1 MIINVITYLG
11 SLRTLHTLDTPVSI
25 NGDKLTAD
33 NDRVSTG
40 ILSPLHWFDG
50 LDDCPTKGD
59 EFEHLLPPEDESS
72 ENEDELIYR

>member
-11 SLRTLHTLDTPVSI
+11 SLRTLDTLDTPVSM

-40 ILSPLHWFDG
+40 FDEF
-50 LDDCPTKGD
+50 DDCPTKGD
-59 EFEHLLPPEDESS
+59 KFEHLLEVLDESS
-72 ENEDELIYR
+72 LKK

>member
-40 ILSPLHWFDG
+40 FDG
-50 LDDCPTKGD
+50 FDDCPTKGD
-59 EFEHLLPPEDESS
+59 EFEHLLELFDESS
-72 ENEDELIYR
+72 LKK

>member
-40 ILSPLHWFDG
+40 ILSPLH
-50 LDDCPTKGD
+50 
-59 EFEHLLPPEDESS
+59 
-72 ENEDELIYR
+72 

>member
-1 MIINVITYLG
+1 MIINIMTYLG
-11 SLRTLHTLDTPVSI
+11 SLRTLDTLDTTVWI

-33 NDRVSTG
+33 NDRVSSR

-59 EFEHLLPPEDESS
+59 EFEHLL
-72 ENEDELIYR
+72 ELPL

>member
-1 MIINVITYLG
+1 MIISITTYLG
-11 SLRTLHTLDTPVSI
+11 SLRTLETFDTPVWM

-33 NDRVSTG
+33 NDRVSIG

-59 EFEHLLPPEDESS
+59 EFEHLLEVLDESS
-72 ENEDELIYR
+72 LKK